1 MAVLLKWRKILCQD
15 DILNLL
21 PLLNQ
26 IYYSSSSLIIGARG
40 LRIFIHTKHKLPF
53 IDISFQFRLTI
64 FLDISLQPIVL

>member
-26 IYYSSSSLIIGARG
+26 IHHHTPYYNGPG
-40 LRIFIHTKHKLPF
+40 FEDIHP
-53 IDISFQFRLTI
+53 
-64 FLDISLQPIVL
+64 

>member
-26 IYYSSSSLIIGARG
+26 IYYSSSSPIIRSPAE
-40 LRIFIHTKHKLPF
+40 FEDIHP
-53 IDISFQFRLTI
+53 
-64 FLDISLQPIVL
+64 